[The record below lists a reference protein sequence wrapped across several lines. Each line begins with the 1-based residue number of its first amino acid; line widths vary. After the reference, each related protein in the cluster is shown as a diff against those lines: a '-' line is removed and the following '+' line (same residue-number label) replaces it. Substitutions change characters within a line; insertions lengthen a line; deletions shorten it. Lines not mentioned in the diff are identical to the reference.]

1 MSDAPTPNAAA
12 PAAPAAATAPAKRP
26 AGRAGRNTELPEHLK
41 AYKGVWVFIEHD
53 RGHVHSVSWE
63 LVGEARK
70 LADTLGSTVSA
81 VILGGEDE
89 PLDKFAAEAF
99 TFGAD
104 KAYIVADPVLK
115 GYRNEP
121 FTKGLTD
128 LVNKY
133 QPEILLLGAT
143 SMGRDLAGSVAT
155 TLLTGLTADCTELR
169 IDPVSKALAAT
180 RPTFGGS
187 LLCTIMTLAYRPQM
201 ATVRPRVMAMPR
213 ADASRPGDITRDT
226 LGMVETS
233 IVTKLLDFIPDA
245 QSNNINLPYADV
257 IVSGGKGLKNPENFK
272 LVFELARVLGAEVGA
287 TRPVVQA
294 GWVEAERQVGQT
306 GKTVRPKLYIAA
318 GISGAIQHRVGME
331 SSDVIVAINTDPNA
345 PIFEFAHY
353 GIVGNAMQVLPA
365 LTQAF
370 SAHLSQRLRQVA

>member
-1 MSDAPTPNAAA
+1 MSEPTPATAAAA
-12 PAAPAAATAPAKRP
+12 PVKKP
-26 AGRAGRNTELPEHLK
+26 AGRAGRNLELPEHLK

-63 LVGEARK
+63 LLGSARR
-70 LADTLGSTVSA
+70 LADQLGVS
-81 VILGGEDE
+81 VCGVLLGGPDE
-89 PLDKFAAEAF
+89 KLDAFAQEAF
-99 TFGAD
+99 SFGAD
-104 KAYIVADPVLK
+104 QCHIVRDPILK

-133 QPEILLLGAT
+133 QPEIVLLGAT

-155 TLLTGLTADCTELR
+155 TLATGLTADCTELN
-169 IDPVSKALAAT
+169 IDGTSRALAAT

-201 ATVRPRVMAMPR
+201 ATVRPRVMSMPR
-213 ADASRPGDITRDT
+213 AEAGRSGSIVEDS
-226 LGMVETS
+226 LGLIETD
-233 IVTKLLDFIPDA
+233 IVTKLLDFIADA
-245 QSNNINLPYADV
+245 NSNKINLPYAEV
-257 IVSGGKGLKNPENFK
+257 IVAGGKGLKNPDNFK
-272 LVFELARVLGAEVGA
+272 LVAELARVLGGEVGA

-331 SSDVIVAINTDPNA
+331 ASDVIVAINTDANA
-345 PIFEFAHY
+345 PIFDFAHY

-370 SAHLSQRLRQVA
+370 ASHFQARARQAA

>member
-1 MSDAPTPNAAA
+1 MSDAPQ
-12 PAAPAAATAPAKRP
+12 PATKRP
-26 AGRAGRNTELPEHLK
+26 AGRRSVELSEELK
-41 AYKGVWVFIEHD
+41 AYKGVWVFIEHE

-63 LVGEARK
+63 LLGEARK
-70 LADTLGSTVSA
+70 LADKLGSPVG
-81 VILGGEDE
+81 VVVLGGHDE
-89 PLDKFAAEAF
+89 PLEAFAAEAF
-99 TFGAD
+99 TYGAD
-104 KAYIVADPVLK
+104 TAYVVHDPVLK

-128 LVNKY
+128 IVNKY

-155 TLLTGLTADCTELR
+155 TLLTGLTADCTELN
-169 IDPVSKALAAT
+169 IDPTTRALAAT

-201 ATVRPRVMAMPR
+201 ATVRPRVMAMPQP
-213 ADASRPGDITRDT
+213 DATRTGTVVQDT
-226 LGMVETS
+226 LGLVETQ
-233 IVTKLLDFIPDA
+233 IVTKLLDFIADA
-245 QSNNINLPYADV
+245 NSSKINLPYADV
-257 IVSGGKGLKNPENFK
+257 IVSGGKGLKSPENFK
-272 LVFELARVLGAEVGA
+272 LVFELARVLGGEVGA
-287 TRPVVQA
+287 TRPCVQA

-331 SSDVIVAINTDPNA
+331 ASDVIVAINTDANA
-345 PIFEFAHY
+345 PIFDFAHY
-353 GIVGNAMQVLPA
+353 GIVGNALQVLPA

-370 SAHLSQRLRQVA
+370 AAHLSQRRRLAA

>member
-1 MSDAPTPNAAA
+1 MSDAITL
-12 PAAPAAATAPAKRP
+12 PAAKRP
-26 AGRAGRNTELPEHLK
+26 AGRNRNLELPEHLK

-70 LADTLGSTVSA
+70 LADTLGSA
-81 VILGGEDE
+81 VGVVLLGGPDE
-89 PLDKFAAEAF
+89 PLEKFAAEAF

-104 KAYIVADPVLK
+104 KAYIVHDPVLR

-187 LLCTIMTLAYRPQM
+187 LYCTIMTLAYRPQM
-201 ATVRPRVMAMPR
+201 ATVRPRVLLMPS
-213 ADASRPGDITRDT
+213 ADASRTGEITHDT
-226 LGMVETS
+226 LGMVETQ
-233 IVTKLLDFIPDA
+233 IVTKLLDFIADA
-245 QSNNINLPYADV
+245 NSNQINLPYADV

-272 LVFELARVLGAEVGA
+272 LVFELARVLHGEVGA
-287 TRPVVQA
+287 TRPCVQA

-318 GISGAIQHRVGME
+318 GISGAVQHRVGCE
-331 SSDVIVAINTDPNA
+331 GSDVIVAINTDANA
-345 PIFEFAHY
+345 PIFDFAHY

-370 SAHLSQRLRQVA
+370 AAHVALRTRQVA